1 MCMFGTNV
9 TGKGL
14 NKKPPGILC
23 NCPGILQKLN
33 RQCDGKHFHVPLMGG
48 VAHHAQKYPPAFCK
62 AVIYGYGL
70 RQQLRTDEAMQQ
82 FAAHLPEEIA
92 GVRGHAGCEEATT
105 FLQHQFTTR
114 KGVIITL
121 DYSQCYD
128 RLQVAVAT
136 LFLQQLGWPEAL
148 VAQLLQVWS
157 TTRFLEFEQHV
168 HPETL
173 QGRGIPQGCPIAPIC
188 LSSSR

>member
-1 MCMFGTNV
+1 
-9 TGKGL
+9 
-14 NKKPPGILC
+14 
-23 NCPGILQKLN
+23 
-33 RQCDGKHFHVPLMGG
+33 
-48 VAHHAQKYPPAFCK
+48 
-62 AVIYGYGL
+62 
-70 RQQLRTDEAMQQ
+70 MQQ

-114 KGVIITL
+114 KGVIITFE
-121 DYSQCYD
+121 YSQCYD